1 VSQPSQEELLDML
14 AAEVARDPAFARRVR
29 TALKGIAAR
38 PRRRAEPKV
47 DVATVY
53 AAGGEQAL
61 RATLAPLSVEELKDI
76 VAHDGMDRAKL
87 AMKWKTADRL
97 IDFITE
103 VTIRRAHKGE
113 VFTGQPDTGSR

>member
-1 VSQPSQEELLDML
+1 VSRLSQDELLAL
-14 AAEVARDPAFARRVR
+14 VSEEVAHDPAFARRVR
-29 TALKGIAAR
+29 ASLKGVAAR
-38 PRRRAEPKV
+38 PRRRPAPKV
-47 DVATVY
+47 DVGEMY

-61 RATLAPLSVEELKDI
+61 RAALTPLSVEELKDI
-76 VAHDGMDRAKL
+76 VAHSGMDRAKL

-113 VFTGQPDTGSR
+113 VFAAQPESR